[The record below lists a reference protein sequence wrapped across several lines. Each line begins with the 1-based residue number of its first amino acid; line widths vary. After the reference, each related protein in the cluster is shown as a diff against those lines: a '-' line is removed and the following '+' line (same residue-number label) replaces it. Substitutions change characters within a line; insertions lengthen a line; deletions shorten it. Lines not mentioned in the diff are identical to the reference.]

1 VGTTSQNICC
11 HEEDENISLS
21 FIINSQKSFREKFPK
36 ILSSRELSLMSN
48 YISGI
53 ITQKKRAS
61 MGQTKTKGFLR
72 ILPYTAIRII
82 AGLLGICCLFLILI
96 FLLPLAVPYIHDARS
111 FQYIKTAMS
120 IERSISSFVQHIIP
134 TKIAGKD
141 MTRWIIIVVAF
152 ILYGTFVNMKEW
164 GRSKTAR
171 LKVMRDYEELKKYRN
186 LTDDADVL
194 TPLKETI
201 QNLQTAN
208 KKDRGDLLKLFAET
222 KKKLD
227 AMGKDLAFL
236 AIDVVDSTGMKAGEE
251 KAAIEY
257 DFKEYKTFVDGR
269 LRADGS
275 IKSTWTPDGVMTC
288 FNTVDEAVKAARAIL
303 NGLEDFNRNVKT
315 IKRDFL
321 IRCGINAGYVYF
333 DETLPLEEMSDRVI
347 DVAGHMQK
355 HAPPNT
361 ICIAKPAI
369 EPLQERDGFI
379 PITKAVDGYE
389 VYMSERRKV
398 PRE

>member
-1 VGTTSQNICC
+1 
-11 HEEDENISLS
+11 
-21 FIINSQKSFREKFPK
+21 
-36 ILSSRELSLMSN
+36 
-48 YISGI
+48 
-53 ITQKKRAS
+53 
-61 MGQTKTKGFLR
+61 MGQTKTKVSLR
-72 ILPYTAIRII
+72 ILPYTVIRII

-141 MTRWIIIVVAF
+141 MTRWIIIVAAF
-152 ILYGTFVNMKEW
+152 ILYGTFANMKEW

-171 LKVMRDYEELKKYRN
+171 LKIMRDYEELKKYRN

-208 KKDRGDLLKLFAET
+208 RKDRGDLLKLFAET

-227 AMGKDLAFL
+227 AMGRDLAFL
-236 AIDVVDSTGMKAGEE
+236 AIDVVDSTGMKTGEE
-251 KAAIEY
+251 KAVIEY

-355 HAPPNT
+355 HAASNS

-369 EPLQERDGFI
+369 EPLQDRSGFV
-379 PITKAVDGYE
+379 PISKVVDGYE
-389 VYMSERRKV
+389 IYIWDGRKS